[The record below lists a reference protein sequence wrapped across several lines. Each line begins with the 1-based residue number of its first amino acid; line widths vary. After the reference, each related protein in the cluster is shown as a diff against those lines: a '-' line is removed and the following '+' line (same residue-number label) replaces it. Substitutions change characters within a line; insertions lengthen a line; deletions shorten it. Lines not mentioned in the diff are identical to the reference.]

1 MENLRYLD
9 VGFVLV
15 MIQMDSYYTPHEGSV
30 GPPAV
35 ISHIFNFHTWLCNM
49 GNVLTG
55 TPHCVDRFIAIREN
69 FPRGPQF
76 AVNSGSR
83 HLEDRDMYYVEQIRH
98 PRSPKPLPPAG
109 LHNIVRT
116 SFTSSL
122 LHLHNYT
129 STSDVI
135 QDIDLITLYNNL
147 QAPLV

>member
-1 MENLRYLD
+1 MSNPL
-9 VGFVLV
+9 
-15 MIQMDSYYTPHEGSV
+15 
-30 GPPAV
+30 PAC
-35 ISHIFNFHTWLCNM
+35 SKH
-49 GNVLTG
+49 VLT
-55 TPHCVDRFIAIREN
+55 TLNTLRSCVDRFIAIREN

-76 AVNSGSR
+76 AVISGSR
-83 HLEDRDMYYVEQIRH
+83 HLEDRDMCYVEQIRH

-135 QDIDLITLYNNL
+135 QDIDLITLYKQSSASSCLVVLNL
-147 QAPLV
+147 CPSDVPWSYKLMINHRFPRMESTASLPCR